1 MCKRRSAHQLLPQKA
16 SSMTEISAPQANPQ
30 IRLRLSPTSIAAID
44 SAVEAGRFPDR
55 VSVVE
60 HALAT
65 YFDGTNDRL
74 NHSVLQHSEL
84 LAFVLFMNAATLRP
98 QIGEAEISVIR
109 TMAEDLF
116 LNGNTAPVEV
126 LEALG
131 YAVDT
136 GGVSS

>member
-1 MCKRRSAHQLLPQKA
+1 MIDIP
-16 SSMTEISAPQANPQ
+16 APKANPQ
-30 IRLRLSPTSIAAID
+30 IRLRLSPTSIASID
-44 SAVEAGRFPDR
+44 SAGRFPDR

-60 HALAT
+60 HALST

-74 NHSVLQHSEL
+74 THAVLQHSEL

-98 QIGEAEISVIR
+98 QIGEAEIAVIR

-116 LNGNTAPVEV
+116 LNGTTAPVEV

-131 YAVDT
+131 YAVGT
-136 GGVSS
+136 EAVSHG